1 MKKFWEN
8 NKSWLRPVL
17 ITLFGLLGYDQG
29 PALLGLED
37 EPEGIV
43 VSTPAPDTPGWTVT
57 GWFYLERTVNVNEP
71 GRPAYSFNVLDNVG
85 RYTVKVPGIKRPNN
99 DQVVRALDAALA
111 EEGGK
116 VVILEAI
123 GPEKPGEDEGPVD
136 E

>member
-17 ITLFGLLGYDQG
+17 ITLLGLLGYDQG
-29 PALLGLED
+29 PALVGLD
-37 EPEGIV
+37 EPEGF
-43 VSTPAPDTPGWTVT
+43 TAAAPGPEAPAWTVT

-71 GRPAYSFNVLDNVG
+71 GRPAYSFKVLDNVG